1 MRRYLRTLVFI
12 LVLVTIAGLILGFQ
26 IIRIGGLERGGDT
39 LLGLKLGL
47 DLQGGSDLRYQAALK
62 DPDTGEPIAPTLKQM
77 EALRRTIERRVNA
90 LGLGQPIIQLLGDDR
105 LLVQL
110 PGVRDLARAKDLIG
124 ETARVEWR
132 HRTFNV
138 DRALPGVTSDD
149 VVRVEVIDWNEF
161 VASLNATSSA
171 ATATAP
177 SMATSTESAATT
189 GDIAVPEGAT
199 STPTST
205 PAVVAPRRPATPGL
219 LVEFTEQAAEAFS
232 NAVDRLSESV
242 ALAPGATE
250 FYPNLI
256 RLSVTGTTT
265 AGLQFSYVPLI
276 GVGGPLFPVG
286 GDPVVRRVDG
296 GSSFIIDLTG
306 ALAGGAGSIEQA
318 EARFGGNPGLELS
331 EILGKV
337 DEDIGLTGED
347 LDRAYPGQH
356 QGTGLPVVNV
366 EFSSIGTE
374 KFADVTT
381 RIAGTADVLA
391 IFLDDEELIAPGVP
405 APITGGASYIRGP
418 TLTLERV
425 RDISLLLES
434 GRLPVPIELIK
445 ERDVD
450 AILGAD
456 SLAKSVVA
464 GLVGLSL
471 VLLFMVLYYRV
482 AGAVAAV
489 ALMIYASL
497 VLAIFKIAPVTLE
510 LSGVAA
516 AILSIGMAV
525 DANIL
530 IFERMKEELRAGR
543 TLLSAINIG
552 FNRAWS
558 AIRDS
563 NVSTL
568 ITCLILFWFADTLG
582 ATVVQSFA
590 ITLAIGVSISMFSA
604 ITVSRTLLRI
614 VASSPLSR
622 RLDLFV
628 PSGRADLPKLEER
641 PTAQQES

>member
-12 LVLVTIAGLILGFQ
+12 LVLVTIAGLVLGFQ
-26 IIRIGGLERGGDT
+26 TIRIGDFERGGDT

-47 DLQGGSDLRYQAALK
+47 DLQGGSDLRYQAALT
-62 DPDTGEPIAPTLKQM
+62 DPDTGEPVDPTPEQM

-90 LGLGQPIIQLLGDDR
+90 SGLGKPIIQLLGDDR

-110 PGVRDLARAKDLIG
+110 PGVRDLTRAKSLIG
-124 ETARVEWR
+124 ETARLEWR

-138 DRALPGVTSDD
+138 DRPLPGVASDD
-149 VVRVEVIDWNEF
+149 VVSVEVIDLYQF
-161 VASLNATSSA
+161 LASLNATSSA
-171 ATATAP
+171 ATTTMP
-177 SMATSTESAATT
+177 SITTSVAA
-189 GDIAVPEGAT
+189 AEGAT
-199 STPTST
+199 STATST
-205 PAVVAPRRPATPGL
+205 GAVVAPQIPATPGL
-219 LVEFTEQAAEAFS
+219 LVEFTEQAADEFS
-232 NAVDRLSESV
+232 NAIDRLSESV
-242 ALAPGATE
+242 ELGSGATE

-256 RLSVTGTTT
+256 RLSVMGTAT
-265 AGLQFSYVPLI
+265 AGLRFSYVPLLAAP
-276 GVGGPLFPVG
+276 GGQLFPVG

-296 GSSFIIDLTG
+296 GSSFTIDLTA
-306 ALAGGAGSIEQA
+306 ALAGGAGTMEEA
-318 EARFGGNPGLELS
+318 EARFGGNPGLELA

-347 LDRAYPGQH
+347 LDRAYPGQD
-356 QGTGLPVVNV
+356 QVGLPIINV
-366 EFSSIGTE
+366 EFNSEGTKE
-374 KFADVTT
+374 FAEVTT

-391 IFLDDEELIAPGVP
+391 ILLDDDELIAPRVP
-405 APITGGASYIRGP
+405 QPITGGASFISGP
-418 TLTLERV
+418 TLTMERV
-425 RDISLLLES
+425 QDISLLLES
-434 GRLPVPIELIK
+434 GRLPIPIELIK

-464 GLVGLSL
+464 GLVGLGL
-471 VLLFMVLYYRV
+471 VLLFMVLYYRL

-497 VLAIFKIAPVTLE
+497 VLAIFKMAPVTLE

-552 FNRAWS
+552 FNRAWA

-582 ATVVQSFA
+582 ATIVQSFA
-590 ITLAIGVSISMFSA
+590 ITLAIGVGISMFSA

-614 VASSPLSR
+614 VASTPLSR

-628 PSGRADLPKLEER
+628 PSGRADLPKPEQR